1 MLTQEEDVEASALFK
16 QGWTISAIARHLGRD
31 RKTVRAYV
39 TGPRRAGER
48 APAGVDVFARFEAYV
63 RARLSA
69 DPHVWATALF
79 DEVVALGYD
88 RSYPS
93 FTRQVRARRLRPECV
108 ACVGVTGRATTEIDH
123 PPGEEIQWDW
133 LELPAPPWER
143 DGEAHLLVGTLSHS
157 GRSRAV
163 FAESEDQAHLV
174 EAIDAVLRRL
184 GGTARR
190 WRFDR
195 MGTVVAIGT
204 DGLLASFAAVA
215 KYYGVAV
222 DICPP
227 RAGNRKGAVEAAN
240 HYITQRWWRTVAVE
254 TLDEAQASL
263 DVFLAGPADRRCR
276 GGQTIAQRAANEG
289 LLALPVEPYPA
300 TVVVERKVGR
310 SALVSFRGNRY
321 SVDPTLIGAD
331 VVVSVRLGSDLVE
344 IATASGAIVAVHRLV
359 AAGTGQTVRAR
370 DHAVALER
378 AVLDAFTTD
387 RPCKRKANRPPD
399 DAARAAAAQLLGRS
413 GPEPGDAVVI
423 DLAARYGHLDTPSA
437 GSGVEVA
444 E

>member
-1 MLTQEEDVEASALFK
+1 MLTQEEDVEASALHK

-31 RKTVRAYV
+31 RKTIRAYV
-39 TGPRRAGER
+39 TGQRVPGQRQAA
-48 APAGVDVFARFEAYV
+48 APDVFAPFEPYV

-69 DPHVWATALF
+69 DPHLWATALF
-79 DEVVALGYD
+79 DEVVVLGYD

-93 FTRQVRARRLRPECV
+93 FTREVRARRLRPECV
-108 ACVGVTGRATTEIDH
+108 ACMGVTGRATTEIDH

-133 LELPAPPWER
+133 LELPAPPWEP
-143 DGEAHLLVGTLSHS
+143 DGEAHLLVGTLPHS

-163 FAESEDQAHLV
+163 LAESEDQAHLV

-195 MGTVVAIGT
+195 MGTVVHIGT
-204 DGLLASFAAVA
+204 DRLLASFAAVA
-215 KYYGVAV
+215 KHYGVAV
-222 DICPP
+222 DVCPP

-240 HYITQRWWRTVAVE
+240 HYITQRWWRTAAVD
-254 TLDEAQASL
+254 TLDEAQVSL
-263 DVFLAGPADRRCR
+263 DGFLAGPADQRRR
-276 GGQTIAQRAANEG
+276 SGQTIAERAANEG
-289 LLALPVEPYPA
+289 LLALPAEPYPA
-300 TVVVERKVGR
+300 TVRAGRKVGR
-310 SALVSFRGNRY
+310 SALVAFRGNRY
-321 SVDPTLIGAD
+321 SVDPTLIGAH
-331 VVVSVRLGSDLVE
+331 VVVSCRLGSGLVE

-359 AAGTGQTVRAR
+359 AEGTGQTVRAR

-399 DAARAAAAQLLGRS
+399 GAARAMAAQLLGRS
-413 GPEPGDAVVI
+413 RPEPGDAVVI
-423 DLAARYGHLDTPSA
+423 DLAARYGHLDSPSA
-437 GSGVEVA
+437 PSGVEVA